1 MEFGT
6 GASEKLLDAGTN
18 IVELNLVRTHL
29 SKVKGGGRG
38 PSPTFVL
45 SDVAG
50 AGPGVVSSGP
60 TIGIEPDPEGAL
72 EIMRRA
78 GVNIATEIEDVVRS
92 NYTRPRQDAELVVLA
107 DGKTA
112 ARGVSDSVDDQ
123 IASRVRTAWIEGDLR
138 ESLIEF
144 IATATSGVTVAAGE
158 PSVPA
163 GPGGRGGRN
172 THAALAAATMIDGT
186 GMTFASFA
194 TDGVDGRSG
203 AAGAIVDGTTVSRG
217 GDPTSALAQFDS
229 ATYLE
234 ATGDLIEIGPT
245 GTNVADLWLIWKPED
260 GSEPILSV

>member
-1 MEFGT
+1 
-6 GASEKLLDAGTN
+6 
-18 IVELNLVRTHL
+18 
-29 SKVKGGGRG
+29 
-38 PSPTFVL
+38 
-45 SDVAG
+45 
-50 AGPGVVSSGP
+50 
-60 TIGIEPDPEGAL
+60 
-72 EIMRRA
+72 
-78 GVNIATEIEDVVRS
+78 
-92 NYTRPRQDAELVVLA
+92 VVLA